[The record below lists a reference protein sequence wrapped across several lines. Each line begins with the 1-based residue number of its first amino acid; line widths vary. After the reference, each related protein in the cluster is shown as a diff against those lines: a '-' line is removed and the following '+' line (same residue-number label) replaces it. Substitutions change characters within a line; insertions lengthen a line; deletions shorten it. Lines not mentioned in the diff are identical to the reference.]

1 MRSFDEMCARAVASL
16 LIIQLAID
24 PANGNYKEGFGVRDA
39 LSQTEMKVYD
49 GSAGQQGPVNV
60 AWEYECCRSV
70 VWAPWLVEDE
80 GLETVSGICD
90 CGKAIKLVSECADTQ
105 HRRYPDDAR
114 LLLPHTPCMR

>member
-24 PANGNYKEGFGVRDA
+24 PANGNYREGFEVIADIIDRFGVRDA

-49 GSAGQQGPVNV
+49 GSAGQQEPVNV

-70 VWAPWLVEDE
+70 V
-80 GLETVSGICD
+80 
-90 CGKAIKLVSECADTQ
+90 
-105 HRRYPDDAR
+105 
-114 LLLPHTPCMR
+114 